1 MTETVRSYRELKV
14 WQKGIELV
22 KMVYRLTQSFP
33 KSEIYGLA
41 SQMQRAAVSISSNI
55 AEGQGRQHTGEF
67 RQFLHIAIGSA
78 AELDTQLVVA
88 VELDYATAENA
99 QPLFDLI
106 LEIRKMTMHSSIN
119 SLAKTFHYPPPTS
132 HW

>member
-1 MTETVRSYRELKV
+1 MTETVRSYRDLIV

-22 KMVYRLTQSFP
+22 KMVYGLAQSLP
-33 KSEIYGLA
+33 KSETYGLA
-41 SQMQRAAVSISSNI
+41 SQMQRAAVSIPSNI

-88 VELDYATAENA
+88 VELGYVAKENV
-99 QPLFDLI
+99 QPIFDLI
-106 LEIRKMTMHSSIN
+106 LEIRKMTYALIN
-119 SLAKTFHYPPPTS
+119 KLPR
-132 HW
+132 

>member
-1 MTETVRSYRELKV
+1 MPVTETVRSYRELKV

-22 KMVYRLTQSFP
+22 KMVYGLTQGFP
-33 KSEIYGLA
+33 KSETYGLA
-41 SQMQRAAVSISSNI
+41 SQMQRAAVSIPSNI

-88 VELDYATAENA
+88 VELGYCSAENA
-99 QPLFDLI
+99 QPVFDLI
-106 LEIRKMTMHSSIN
+106 LEIRKMTYALIN
-119 SLAKTFHYPPPTS
+119 KLPR
-132 HW
+132 

>member
-22 KMVYRLTQSFP
+22 KLTYSLTQSFP
-33 KSEIYGLA
+33 KSEMYGLA
-41 SQMQRAAVSISSNI
+41 SQMQRAAVSIPSNI

-78 AELDTQLVVA
+78 AELDTQIVVA
-88 VELDYATAENA
+88 VELGYVTAENT
-99 QPLFDLI
+99 QPVFDLL
-106 LEIRKMTMHSSIN
+106 LEIRKMTYALIN
-119 SLAKTFHYPPPTS
+119 KLPH
-132 HW
+132 

>member
-1 MTETVRSYRELKV
+1 MTETVRNYRELKV

-22 KMVYRLTQSFP
+22 KKIYILTQAFP
-33 KSEIYGLA
+33 KLEVYGLS
-41 SQMQRAAVSISSNI
+41 SQMQRAAVSIPSNI

-88 VELDYATAENA
+88 VELGYSTPENA
-99 QPLFDLI
+99 KSIFDLI
-106 LEIRKMTMHSSIN
+106 LEIRKMTYALIN
-119 SLAKTFHYPPPTS
+119 KLPR
-132 HW
+132 

>member
-22 KMVYRLTQSFP
+22 KLTYGLTKSFP
-33 KSEIYGLA
+33 KSETYGLV
-41 SQMQRAAVSISSNI
+41 SQMQRAAVSIPSNI

-67 RQFLHIAIGSA
+67 RQFLYVALGSA

-88 VELDYATAENA
+88 VELGYCSNEIA
-99 QPLFDLI
+99 QPIFDLI
-106 LEIRKMTMHSSIN
+106 LEIRKMTYALIN
-119 SLAKTFHYPPPTS
+119 KLPR
-132 HW
+132 

>member
-22 KMVYRLTQSFP
+22 KSVYGLTQDFP
-33 KSEIYGLA
+33 KSETYALA
-41 SQMQRAAVSISSNI
+41 SQMQRAAVSIPSNI

-78 AELDTQLVVA
+78 AELDTQLIVA
-88 VELDYATAENA
+88 VELGYSTAENA
-99 QPLFDLI
+99 QSLFDLI
-106 LEIRKMTMHSSIN
+106 LEIRKMSYALIN
-119 SLAKTFHYPPPTS
+119 RLPR
-132 HW
+132 

>member
-22 KMVYRLTQSFP
+22 KMVYGLTQGFP
-33 KSEIYGLA
+33 KSETYGLA
-41 SQMQRAAVSISSNI
+41 SQMQRAAVSVPSNI

-88 VELDYATAENA
+88 VELGYVSNENA
-99 QPLFDLI
+99 KSLFDLI
-106 LEIRKMTMHSSIN
+106 LEIRKMTYALIN
-119 SLAKTFHYPPPTS
+119 KLPR
-132 HW
+132 

>member
-41 SQMQRAAVSISSNI
+41 SQMQRAAVSIPSNI

-67 RQFLHIAIGSA
+67 RQILHIAIGAA

-88 VELDYATAENA
+88 VELDYSTAENA

-106 LEIRKMTMHSSIN
+106 LEIRKMTYALIN
-119 SLAKTFHYPPPTS
+119 KLPKTFHYPPATS

>member
-22 KMVYRLTQSFP
+22 KLVYGLTQGFP

-41 SQMQRAAVSISSNI
+41 SQMQRAAVSVPSNI

-67 RQFLHIAIGSA
+67 RQFLYIALGSA
-78 AELDTQLVVA
+78 AELDTQLIVA
-88 VELDYATAENA
+88 VELGYATAEIA
-99 QPLFDLI
+99 QPIFDLI
-106 LEIRKMTMHSSIN
+106 LVQEQG
-119 SLAKTFHYPPPTS
+119 PV
-132 HW
+132 

>member
-22 KMVYRLTQSFP
+22 KMVYGMTQSFP
-33 KSEIYGLA
+33 KSEIYGLS
-41 SQMQRAAVSISSNI
+41 SQMQRAAVSIASNI

-67 RQFLHIAIGSA
+67 RQFLHVALGSA

-88 VELDYATAENA
+88 VELGFTTSEIA
-99 QPLFDLI
+99 QPIFDLI
-106 LEIRKMTMHSSIN
+106 LEIRKMTYALIN
-119 SLAKTFHYPPPTS
+119 KLPR
-132 HW
+132 

>member
-22 KMVYRLTQSFP
+22 KKVYVFTQNFP
-33 KSEIYGLA
+33 KSETYGLA
-41 SQMQRAAVSISSNI
+41 GQMQRAAVSIPSNI

-78 AELDTQLVVA
+78 AELDTQMVVA
-88 VELDYATAENA
+88 VELGYSTAENA
-99 QPLFDLI
+99 QPLFDLL
-106 LEIRKMTMHSSIN
+106 LEIRKMTYALIN
-119 SLAKTFHYPPPTS
+119 KLPR
-132 HW
+132 

>member
-22 KMVYRLTQSFP
+22 KKVYILTQKFP
-33 KSEIYGLA
+33 KSETYGLA
-41 SQMQRAAVSISSNI
+41 SQMQRAAVSIPSNI

-67 RQFLHIAIGSA
+67 RQFLHIALGSG

-88 VELDYATAENA
+88 VDLGYSTAENA
-99 QPLFDLI
+99 QPLFDLL
-106 LEIRKMTMHSSIN
+106 LEIRKMTYALIN
-119 SLAKTFHYPPPTS
+119 KLPH
-132 HW
+132 

>member
-1 MTETVRSYRELKV
+1 MAETVRSYRELKV

-22 KMVYRLTQSFP
+22 KMIYRLTQSFP
-33 KSEIYGLA
+33 KSELYGLA

-88 VELDYATAENA
+88 VELGYSTTENA
-99 QPLFDLI
+99 QLIFDRI
-106 LEIRKMTMHSSIN
+106 LEIRKMMYALIN
-119 SLAKTFHYPPPTS
+119 KLPR
-132 HW
+132 

>member
-33 KSEIYGLA
+33 KSETYGLA
-41 SQMQRAAVSISSNI
+41 SQMQRAAVSIPSNI

-88 VELDYATAENA
+88 LELGYVTAENA

-106 LEIRKMTMHSSIN
+106 LEIRKMTYALIN
-119 SLAKTFHYPPPTS
+119 KLPG
-132 HW
+132 